1 MQGTALEKVG
11 KQVGKDMAYD
21 QEMHLEQKVS
31 GGAEE
36 KGHKRTLE
44 EKAGLSSGRVR
55 LPS

>member
-1 MQGTALEKVG
+1 MV
-11 KQVGKDMAYD
+11 KDMAYD
-21 QEMHLEQKVS
+21 QEMHLEQKVP

-55 LPS
+55 LPN